1 MHNLQNNQQL
11 ESYFQGLSQW
21 TSADGKTF
29 IPANNSV
36 GELPPGIYNID
47 LTPGGMVGFSKL
59 EAKTEELI
67 RFPNANSDQV
77 IDEIRKFWTKRE
89 TFERFSLPFKRGIL
103 LYGPP
108 GSGKTCTVRFVM
120 QDVQELGGIVINFR
134 DVRMFELGFRAL
146 RQIQPKT
153 PVVVIME
160 DLDSLIQMQ
169 HESLLL
175 NLLDGFG
182 NIDNTVF
189 LATTNYPERLSERII
204 NRPSRFDRRFQIDFP
219 NAEARRIYLEKLFEK
234 LEDEEREKIPTIEQ
248 WVDGTDNMSLA
259 HVKELF
265 LAVIVLENTF
275 EAALAKLKN
284 MNEQGFTD
292 GANSGFL
299 GKMQAS
305 GVPISLAPPL
315 GGYPGVGGYQTI
327 MGQMGNNNPLLNN
340 PMLNGLGAYENF
352 DEELGPDWD
361 DPALN

>member
-1 MHNLQNNQQL
+1 MQNLQNNQQL
-11 ESYFQGLSQW
+11 EIYFQGLSQW
-21 TSADGKTF
+21 TSNDGKTF
-29 IPANNSV
+29 VPANKSV

-47 LTPGGMVGFSKL
+47 VLPGGMIGFSKL

-89 TFERFSLPFKRGIL
+89 TFERFGLPFKRGIL

-134 DVRMFELGFRAL
+134 NISMFELGFRAL
-146 RQIQPKT
+146 RQIQPQT

-160 DLDSLIQMQ
+160 DLDSLIHMQ
-169 HESLLL
+169 HESMLL

-219 NAEARRIYLEKLFEK
+219 NAESRRIYLDTLFAKLTEEEKARIPAP
-234 LEDEEREKIPTIEQ
+234 ER
-248 WVDGTDNMSLA
+248 WVTETKNMSLA

-265 LAVIVLENTF
+265 LAVNVLENEFT
-275 EAALAKLKN
+275 AALQKLKN
-284 MNEQGFTD
+284 MNEKGFRQ
-292 GANSGFL
+292 GANSGHL

-305 GVPISLAPPL
+305 ALPISAAPPFQ
-315 GGYPGVGGYQTI
+315 GFHGYQSYQEI
-327 MGQMGNNNPLLNN
+327 MGQHNPLLNN
-340 PMLNGLGAYENF
+340 PLLNQMGTYGFTE
-352 DEELGPDWD
+352 DEEFGTDWD